1 MPRAHQRAGLRDK
14 EMMARKTRSNRSK
27 KIVVSL
33 LVVALTVMGSGFL
46 WARAVFTGDAV
57 RSALAAQLA
66 KAIGQPVT
74 IGEISA
80 SAFPR
85 VEIRLGDVAIG
96 SPVRVRLPRL
106 RVRTGRPARPF
117 RRVAAPA
124 VTVD

>member
-14 EMMARKTRSNRSK
+14 EMMARSTRSNRSK
-27 KIVVSL
+27 KSVVSR

-96 SPVRVRLPRL
+96 SPVPVGLAAL
-106 RVRTGRPARPF
+106 RVRTGRRGPMW
-117 RRVAAPA
+117 RR
-124 VTVD
+124 

>member
-1 MPRAHQRAGLRDK
+1 MREGYGPSASARGGGAPRDK
-14 EMMARKTRSNRSK
+14 KMKKRIAVTALMAAL
-27 KIVVSL
+27 IVV
-33 LVVALTVMGSGFL
+33 GGGFL

-96 SPVRVRLPRL
+96 SPL
-106 RVRTGRPARPF
+106 RGRPPRP
-117 RRVAAPA
+117 RRRPGGRAAPSRPRPA
-124 VTVD
+124 